1 MSVVNYRVAEN
12 IAVLS
17 LANPPVNALSR
28 PLRQGLGEALG
39 RALEDRAVTAVVLT
53 GAGGLGAGADLHEL
67 ISGLPLEAPLTRDL
81 AAQIERADKPVIA
94 AIEGDRP
101 RRGVR
106 AGARL
111 PLAHRGTLRQGRPA
125 AGETRPH
132 PGRRRH
138 ACASRALPER
148 RRRSRRS
155 LPAHRSPP
163 RAHSSSRCSMS
174 SRTRSCPRRSTF
186 AARVLREKRPYAVA
200 SFESVHVRARESGA
214 VRRISAED
222 RAQDARAA
230 RAREDHRQHRG
241 GVHAQHR
248 GGAAA

>member
-94 AIEGDRP
+94 AIEGIALGGAFELALACHWRIAARSARVGLP
-101 RRGVR
+101 QVKLGLIPGAGGTVR
-106 AGARL
+106 FTRLAGAQAAL
-111 PLAHRGTLRQGRPA
+111 EAITSAAHRL
-125 AGETRPH
+125 
-132 PGRRRH
+132 
-138 ACASRALPER
+138 
-148 RRRSRRS
+148 
-155 LPAHRSPP
+155 PP

-174 SRTRSCPRRSTF
+174 SRTRSCPRRSPSRP
-186 AARVLREKRPYAVA
+186 ACCARSAPYAVPA
-200 SFESVHVRARESGA
+200 LRACTC
-214 VRRISAED
+214 
-222 RAQDARAA
+222 AR
-230 RAREDHRQHRG
+230 
-241 GVHAQHR
+241 
-248 GGAAA
+248 